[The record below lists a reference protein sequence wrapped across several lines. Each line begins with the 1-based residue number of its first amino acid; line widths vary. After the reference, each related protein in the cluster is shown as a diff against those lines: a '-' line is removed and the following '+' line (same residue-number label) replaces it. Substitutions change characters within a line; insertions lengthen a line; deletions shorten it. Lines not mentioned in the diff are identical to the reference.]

1 MARKH
6 RPATPDRPLFSFV
19 VVADTHVNEHDDVC
33 TSPFQTNHLANER
46 ARHVFADIARMEPR
60 PKFVIHL
67 GDIVH
72 PVPAL
77 PSFHEA
83 VAQFKDM
90 TRALPVPLHVVP
102 GNHDVGD
109 KRVEWM
115 PADQVCDRYL
125 EIYRESFGKDY
136 FSVDEGDI
144 RCILINSLLINS
156 GLEGEAQQKAWLE
169 KEISEAG
176 SKRVF
181 LFMHY
186 PPFIY
191 QQTERSSYD
200 NLDEPG
206 RSWLISQMQR
216 PEVEATFAGHV
227 HNFWYDKVGKSD
239 FYMLP
244 STAFLRHDFSEF
256 YRVRPPEE
264 FGRGDVAK
272 FGYFVV
278 DVFPDRH
285 VAYSIRTMGAR
296 LAQGDDPCDS
306 GTQYLAHPQTSR
318 LDRVGFE
325 LRHAWTE
332 VMQIPST
339 GGVQEFGRKWARNDY
354 PLMALWEMGAKLSKV
369 TDLDLLEEQSRERM
383 NIQAQMGHRYL
394 ITVLGSPKKA
404 VTTLDLTQAGVL
416 GFEVNTTTRN
426 FAALRPQLNIV
437 RKETGKEIF
446 FCKIHTYDDSHYDGK
461 HFSHFVKSGFQTD
474 ELDACKPLVQD
485 ALTAGDIDGIT
496 VRVDATESIAQVA
509 PKLIDFANS
518 LQCSVVAS
526 IKLSSPGIATERSD
540 DRDNVLKVAHAVFFS
555 TLSPR
560 IRYVFDTFMDVDR
573 GYYPRQAFID
583 RQFNPRPAARAF
595 ATLNSIMSGGTHF
608 ELAGSAGAPNGLEL
622 RVDDN
627 RYVLGQ
633 DDSRSI
639 QKWLAGLPA
648 QTMMIDLVTNQES
661 TVQDWLALA
670 ASNTAEQNDLLEV
683 IFLRPSPVTETH

>member
-1 MARKH
+1 MALKH
-6 RPATPDRPLFSFV
+6 RPATQESPLVSFI
-19 VVADTHVNEHDDVC
+19 VVADTHVNERDDVC

-60 PKFVIHL
+60 PRFVIHL

-77 PSFHEA
+77 PAFHEA
-83 VAQFKDM
+83 VAQFKGM
-90 TRALPVPLHVVP
+90 TSGLPFPLHVVP

-136 FSVDEGDI
+136 FSFDEDGI
-144 RCILINSLLINS
+144 RCVMINSLLINS
-156 GLEGEAQQKAWLE
+156 GLQGEADQRAWVE

-176 SKRVF
+176 SRRVF

-191 QQTERSSYD
+191 NQDERGSYD

-206 RSWLISQMQR
+206 RSWLVSQMQR
-216 PEVEATFAGHV
+216 PQVEATFAGHV

-278 DVFPDRH
+278 DVFRDHH

-296 LAQGDDPCDS
+296 LAQGEDPGDT
-306 GTQYLAHPQTSR
+306 GAQYLAHPRTSTI
-318 LDRVGFE
+318 DRVGFE
-325 LRHAWTE
+325 LRHSWTE

-369 TDLDLLEEQSRERM
+369 TDLDLVEETSRERM
-383 NIQAQMGHRYL
+383 KIQARMGHRYL
-394 ITVLGSPKKA
+394 ITVLGAPRQSLLS
-404 VTTLDLTQAGVL
+404 LDLTESGVQ

-426 FAALRPQLNIV
+426 FTTLRPRLNAV
-437 RKETGKEIF
+437 RKETGAEIF
-446 FCKIHTYDDSHYDGK
+446 FSKIHAYDDSHFDGK
-461 HFSHFVKSGFQTD
+461 HFSHFVKAGFQTD
-474 ELDACKPLVQD
+474 ELESCKPLVREAVQ
-485 ALTAGDIDGIT
+485 AGDIDGIT
-496 VRVDATESIAQVA
+496 VRVDATESMAQVA
-509 PKLIDFANS
+509 PRLIDFAE
-518 LQCSVVAS
+518 SVGCLVLAS
-526 IKLSSPGIATERSD
+526 IKLSSPGIATERCD
-540 DRDNVLKVAHAVFFS
+540 DPDNVLKVAQTLLFS
-555 TLSPR
+555 LLSPR
-560 IRYVFDTFMDVDR
+560 VRYVFDTFMDVDR
-573 GYYPRQAFID
+573 GYYPRHAFID

-595 ATLNSIMSGGTHF
+595 ATLNSILSGR
-608 ELAGSAGAPNGLEL
+608 AGISLETGRSPNGLAFTIDGKRYEL
-622 RVDDN
+622 MHGER
-627 RYVLGQ
+627 
-633 DDSRSI
+633 RSVQACVSGI
-639 QKWLAGLPA
+639 SPD
-648 QTMMIDLVTNQES
+648 TMMIDLIS
-661 TVQDWLALA
+661 TAETSAHDWLLRPGAGDTDQA
-670 ASNTAEQNDLLEV
+670 DALEV
-683 IFLRPSPVTETH
+683 ILLLPAPGSVNG